1 MQSNSSH
8 AIQNPQ
14 SAIRNPKSPIP
25 SPKPTKDDTHAALLM
40 AVPAL
45 LGLLLFV
52 ALPFLLAL
60 IISFT
65 NLRLGSPLPLQF
77 LGLEQY
83 RRVWLDPNFRQA
95 MLNNGLFALVMV
107 PVQTALALGL
117 ALLLNRSL
125 PGIAIFRTIFFMPVV
140 FPMALVAVIWTII
153 YAPSANGMMNAL
165 LSSITFGLWQPRDF
179 LNDPALAL
187 PSIML
192 LSLWQGAG
200 FQMVIIL
207 AGLQSIPIALY
218 EAASIDG
225 SNKWNQFRYITVPQ
239 LRNTLIFVMLVT
251 SILSF
256 RLFDQI
262 QIMTQG
268 GPNGAT
274 TTVMY
279 EAVKASFE
287 QQKMAKG
294 AAMTV
299 IFFAIVLVITS
310 LQRILVPE
318 ESSID

>member
-1 MQSNSSH
+1 MIGNSPP
-8 AIQNPQ
+8 ARQ
-14 SAIRNPKSPIP
+14 PKN
-25 SPKPTKDDTHAALLM
+25 DTQTALLM
-40 AVPAL
+40 AAPAL
-45 LGLLLFV
+45 VGLLLFV
-52 ALPFLLAL
+52 ALPFLLAVIL
-60 IISFT
+60 SFT
-65 NLRLGSPLPLQF
+65 NLRLGSPLPIEF
-77 LGLEQY
+77 LGFEQY

-95 MLNNGLFALVMV
+95 LLNNGLFALVMV
-107 PVQTALALGL
+107 PVQTAIALGL
-117 ALLLNRSL
+117 ALLLNRPL

-153 YAPSANGMMNAL
+153 YAPSANGMMNAVL
-165 LSSITFGLWQPRDF
+165 ESITLGWWEPRDF
-179 LNDPALAL
+179 LNDPELAL
-187 PSIML
+187 PAIML

-207 AGLQSIPIALY
+207 AGLQAIPASLY
-218 EAASIDG
+218 EAAAIDG
-225 SNKWNQFRYITVPQ
+225 SNRWNQFRYITVPQ

-256 RLFDQI
+256 RLFDQVK
-262 QIMTQG
+262 IMTQG

-299 IFFAIVLVITS
+299 IFFSIVLVITT
-310 LQRILVPE
+310 LQRILVPQE
-318 ESSID
+318 NTID

>member
-1 MQSNSSH
+1 MHSNSSH
-8 AIQNPQ
+8 AIQNP
-14 SAIRNPKSPIP
+14 KSKIQN
-25 SPKPTKDDTHAALLM
+25 PKPTKDDTQTALLM
-40 AVPAL
+40 AAPAL

-153 YAPSANGMMNAL
+153 YAPGANGMMNAL
-165 LSSITFGLWQPRDF
+165 LSSVTFGLWQPRDF

-187 PSIML
+187 PAIML

-218 EAASIDG
+218 EAAAIDG

-268 GPNGAT
+268 GPNGST

-299 IFFAIVLVITS
+299 IFFAIVLVITT
-310 LQRILVPE
+310 LQRFLVPE

>member
-1 MQSNSSH
+1 MTNNSLTSLPAKIKSTRSN
-8 AIQNPQ
+8 N
-14 SAIRNPKSPIP
+14 
-25 SPKPTKDDTHAALLM
+25 DTGIALLM
-40 AVPAL
+40 AAPAF

-52 ALPFLLAL
+52 ALPFLLAVIL
-60 IISFT
+60 SFT

-83 RRVWLDPNFRQA
+83 RRVLLDPSFRQA
-95 MLNNGLFALVMV
+95 LLNNGLFALVMV
-107 PVQTALALGL
+107 PIQTALALGI
-117 ALLLNRSL
+117 ALLLNRPI

-153 YAPSANGMMNAL
+153 YAPGANGMMNSL
-165 LSSITFGLWQPRDF
+165 LESLTLGWWEPKDF
-179 LNDPALAL
+179 LNDPVLAL
-187 PSIML
+187 PAIML
-192 LSLWQGAG
+192 LSMWQGVG

-207 AGLQSIPIALY
+207 AGLQSISGSLY
-218 EAASIDG
+218 EAAAIDG

-256 RLFDQI
+256 RLFDQVK
-262 QIMTQG
+262 IMTQG
-268 GPNGAT
+268 GPNDST

-299 IFFAIVLVITS
+299 IFFVIVLTITI
-310 LQRILVPE
+310 LQRLLVKE
-318 ESSID
+318 ETAID

>member
-1 MQSNSSH
+1 
-8 AIQNPQ
+8 
-14 SAIRNPKSPIP
+14 
-25 SPKPTKDDTHAALLM
+25 
-40 AVPAL
+40 
-45 LGLLLFV
+45 
-52 ALPFLLAL
+52 
-60 IISFT
+60 
-65 NLRLGSPLPLQF
+65 
-77 LGLEQY
+77 
-83 RRVWLDPNFRQA
+83 
-95 MLNNGLFALVMV
+95 
-107 PVQTALALGL
+107 
-117 ALLLNRSL
+117 
-125 PGIAIFRTIFFMPVV
+125 
-140 FPMALVAVIWTII
+140 
-153 YAPSANGMMNAL
+153 L

-179 LNDPALAL
+179 LNDPVLAL
-187 PSIML
+187 PAIML

-207 AGLQSIPIALY
+207 SGLQSIPMALY
-218 EAASIDG
+218 EAAAIDG
-225 SNKWNQFRYITVPQ
+225 SNKWNQFRYITIPQ

-256 RLFDQI
+256 RLFDQVK
-262 QIMTQG
+262 IMTQG

-310 LQRILVPE
+310 LQRVLVPE